1 MKQSQGLSLV
11 LIAAGFSLFALV
23 SYDAGILA
31 RAIGV
36 PVQGGEAVVV
46 AAAQPM
52 ALLLLV
58 FGARGLRRVPVKP

>member
-11 LIAAGFSLFALV
+11 LIAAGFALFALV

-46 AAAQPM
+46 AAALPM

-58 FGARGLRRVPVKP
+58 FGARGLRRVPAKQ